1 MIMISKNINIYIE
14 NLLRVRLLICLGQ
27 NLDFLCF
34 LGFNNS
40 DNNYDGD
47 EYNIGDDEEL
57 F

>member
-1 MIMISKNINIYIE
+1 MISKNINIYIE